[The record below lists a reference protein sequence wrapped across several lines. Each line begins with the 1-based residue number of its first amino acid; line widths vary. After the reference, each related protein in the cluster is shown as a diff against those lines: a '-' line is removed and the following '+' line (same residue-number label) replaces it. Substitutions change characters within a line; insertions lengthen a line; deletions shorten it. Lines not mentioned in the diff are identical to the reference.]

1 METNVRILTLAL
13 SLIVFLI
20 NLVNSEYAASRQE
33 EELKQGIDNISL
45 IDTFFTS
52 VISLRDTILTVFQDL
67 LSSLMGS
74 LLSRTG
80 DYVGA
85 LQQRLNITHV
95 IDSIGFVKTVRYLMD
110 DGSFLISEAKK
121 NLSAIS
127 FNVVAPNNDIE
138 GVFNFNF
145 QEV

>member
-20 NLVNSEYAASRQE
+20 NLVNSEYAVSRQE

-52 VISLRDTILTVFQDL
+52 IISLRDTIMTVFQDL
-67 LSSLMGS
+67 LSSLMGT

-95 IDSIGFVKTVRYLMD
+95 IESIGFVKVLFKYVNMV
-110 DGSFLISEAKK
+110 
-121 NLSAIS
+121 NLSRAWRI
-127 FNVVAPNNDIE
+127 D
-138 GVFNFNF
+138 
-145 QEV
+145 

>member
-45 IDTFFTS
+45 IDTFFSS

-95 IDSIGFVKTVRYLMD
+95 IDSIGFVKVRFKYVNMSRTWRID
-110 DGSFLISEAKK
+110 
-121 NLSAIS
+121 
-127 FNVVAPNNDIE
+127 
-138 GVFNFNF
+138 
-145 QEV
+145 